1 MKVENSDK
9 TSGTRSASKSSAKKR
24 GGDGTF
30 DSMIHKAEETESQSP
45 VARAASVGALD
56 SLLALQ
62 EADGSTSEE
71 SNRKA
76 RKRASDLMEHL
87 EKVRIGLLT
96 GELPKNVLSQLAHTI
111 STHRDKVMD
120 PRLAEILD
128 EVDLRA
134 QVELAKLENVD
145 S

>member
-1 MKVENSDK
+1 M
-9 TSGTRSASKSSAKKR
+9 SAKKR

-134 QVELAKLENVD
+134 QVELAKLENAD

>member
-1 MKVENSDK
+1 
-9 TSGTRSASKSSAKKR
+9 
-24 GGDGTF
+24 
-30 DSMIHKAEETESQSP
+30 MIHKAEKTEAQAS
-45 VARAASVGALD
+45 VTRAASVGAID

-76 RKRASDLMEHL
+76 RKRASDLLEHL

-96 GELPKNVLSQLAHTI
+96 GELSKNVLSQLAHTI

-134 QVELAKLENVD
+134 QVELAKLETVN

>member
-9 TSGTRSASKSSAKKR
+9 TSGTRSASKLSAKKR

-45 VARAASVGALD
+45 VAHAASVGALD

-134 QVELAKLENVD
+134 QVELAKLENAD

>member
-9 TSGTRSASKSSAKKR
+9 TSGTRSASKLSAKKR

-134 QVELAKLENVD
+134 QVELA
-145 S
+145 

>member
-9 TSGTRSASKSSAKKR
+9 TSGTRSASKSSVKKR

>member
-9 TSGTRSASKSSAKKR
+9 TSGTRSASKSSVKKR

-30 DSMIHKAEETESQSP
+30 DSMIYKAEETESQSP

-134 QVELAKLENVD
+134 QVELAKLENAD